1 MPRLT
6 LDFGDSNQYSL
17 NLVIAEND
25 IPRYALLFLEAGIKL
40 SELCQD
46 SVSAHDAQKLFDW
59 VNTGS

>member
-1 MPRLT
+1 MPKLT

-46 SVSAHDAQKLFDW
+46 RVSTHDAQKLFEW